1 MCARHKK
8 WLHIKELNTHTVSST
23 EKFMKIR
30 NIVNRKNTITAL
42 TMMVFCYGLLFYS
55 TKCAAEDSQDKIIP
69 TPSSDF
75 FRDVLRDVINEA
87 WDSQDKI
94 IPAPSS
100 EFLRDVLNEA
110 FSDNL
115 PRSFNDIY
123 ISIRSL
129 PGNVSQTSLESQIA
143 IVLNVWEEQAQAQ
156 AVFLQASIPGEMAFY
171 LKKPNDGPKAVA
183 ELMKVQRKDITIPR
197 EVVLKWISD
206 YWVNLEK
213 AVHQIRDKAPNIIM
227 SGGTRYIIE
236 VRTKMNIMTLSIHG
250 STLPEI
256 DDSYDIRSMME
267 WISPIIKYVK
277 DATSD
282 KANP

>member
-1 MCARHKK
+1 MSVERMPAASRLLPEPGSMAARV
-8 WLHIKELNTHTVSST
+8 WSFDADGEIST

-55 TKCAAEDSQDKIIP
+55 TKCAAQGKIIP
-69 TPSSDF
+69 S
-75 FRDVLRDVINEA
+75 
-87 WDSQDKI
+87 
-94 IPAPSS
+94 PSS

-115 PRSFNDIY
+115 PRGWADTY

-129 PGNVSQTSLESQIA
+129 PGNVSPTLLESQIA
-143 IVLNVWEEQAQAQ
+143 ISLNVWEEQAQAQ
-156 AVFLQASIPGEMAFY
+156 AVFLQASIPSEMAFN

-183 ELMKVQRKDITIPR
+183 ELMKVQRKDIAIPR
-197 EVVLKWISD
+197 EVVLKWMSD

-213 AVHQIRDKAPNIIM
+213 AVHQLRDKASNIM
-227 SGGTRYIIE
+227 MTGGTRYIIE
-236 VRTKMNIMTLSIHG
+236 VHTKMNSMTLSIRG
-250 STLPEI
+250 STLPKI
-256 DDSYDIRSMME
+256 DDSYDIRSMKE